1 MIFIENDKLILEFVR
16 ICKGS
21 GIGKND
27 FERERKM
34 ENLRYLILRLTIKL

>member
-16 ICKGS
+16 RCKRS

-27 FERERKM
+27 FEKEKGRWRI
-34 ENLRYLILRLTIKL
+34 YAT